1 MVQKNAFLA
10 WPNQLFA
17 DEAFAQVTIG
27 GGDWMPENP
36 LSNLLDP
43 RLSVPAVS
51 TDVTSEGTQF
61 WVDLGQSRRIKVFAM
76 PWIRGWTRAGL
87 LSGYPLLTVR
97 ARIYSSQ
104 STASTL
110 IYDSSFVDQH
120 PVIFDRSTLPSTH
133 PSFLTGRITPEDAA
147 AFAWKQP
154 WWHWIGSGEILGRHI
169 LFEIEASRSSLERIE
184 IPYLII
190 APGYQPTLNMQYGA
204 SLGVEDLSI
213 ISEAQSGA
221 EFADV
226 RPKRRVARFTLN
238 EGEDEGLTQAFD
250 MMLRLGTTTPLF
262 FGWAIN
268 DTVHKQRRAFLGRLR
283 RLSQLEFTTFGRT
296 KAAFEISE
304 VLD

>member
-133 PSFLTGRITPEDAA
+133 PSFVTGRITPEDAA

-221 EFADV
+221 EFSDRCSSGGPLTTRYTSSAGHSLAGCAAFPNLSS
-226 RPKRRVARFTLN
+226 RHSVARKPHSKSRRYSIN
-238 EGEDEGLTQAFD
+238 ANICFD
-250 MMLRLGTTTPLF
+250 PLF
-262 FGWAIN
+262 S
-268 DTVHKQRRAFLGRLR
+268 DL
-283 RLSQLEFTTFGRT
+283 
-296 KAAFEISE
+296 
-304 VLD
+304 